1 MRTILRYGLVV
12 LISAGLFG
20 GCAGK
25 SKFQGKMKGLWVLKS
40 RTLPDGTE
48 IAPPAI
54 SGRME
59 WFPTDVDTETAHVS
73 ILTTYAGTDL
83 QIVGAHYDIVGTDR
97 FTCENYLEVGGGI
110 SKTPDK
116 GYRAAKSADTGTI
129 TVEGGRITFEHGKG
143 HAFVFE
149 GSKLTIRH
157 QDGTMDMFV
166 K

>member
-1 MRTILRYGLVV
+1 MRTILHYGLVI
-12 LISAGLFG
+12 LISTGLFG

-25 SKFQGKMKGLWVLKS
+25 SNFQGKMKGLWVLKS

-59 WFPTDVDTETAHVS
+59 WFPMDVDTETAHVS

-83 QIVGAHYDIVGTDR
+83 QIAGAHYDIEGTDR
-97 FTCENYLEVGGGI
+97 FTSENYLEVGGGI

-116 GYRAAKSADTGTI
+116 GYRTTKSEDTGTI
-129 TVEGGRITFEHGKG
+129 TVEGSRITFEHGKG
-143 HAFVFE
+143 HTFVFE
-149 GSKLTIRH
+149 GPKLTIHH
-157 QDGTMDMFV
+157 QDGTIDV
-166 K
+166 LTK

>member
-12 LISAGLFG
+12 LVSAGLFG

-25 SKFQGKMKGLWVLKS
+25 SKFQDKMKGLWVLKS

-59 WFPTDVDTETAHVS
+59 WFPMDVDAETAHVS

-83 QIVGAHYDIVGTDR
+83 QIAGAHYDIEGTDR

-110 SKTPDK
+110 SKNPDK
-116 GYRAAKSADTGTI
+116 GYRTTKSADTGTI
-129 TVEGGRITFEHGKG
+129 TVEGGRITFQHGKG

-157 QDGTMDMFV
+157 PDGTMDLLL